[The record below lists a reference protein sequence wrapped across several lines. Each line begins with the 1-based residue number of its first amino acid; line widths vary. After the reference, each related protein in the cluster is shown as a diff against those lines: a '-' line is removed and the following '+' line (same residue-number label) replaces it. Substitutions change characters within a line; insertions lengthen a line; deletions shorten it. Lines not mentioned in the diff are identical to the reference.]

1 MLADDLRLEELVRFS
16 EGDLNFQG
24 RRLVLHAIHAFA
36 ELRKDFL
43 ERMGPT
49 PTRQILTRF
58 GYYWGKADAAAMDR
72 LFEWENLGEWIKA
85 GSRLHTLQGV
95 ARVVV
100 KSFELDQDSG
110 HFSMDTV
117 WHNSVEAEEHLIAVG
132 PSKVPVCWMLAGY
145 ASGYVSFCL
154 GKEVYFVEH
163 QCRAKGDRTCSAVG
177 RDRESWGQEV
187 ATDLPYF
194 RVDGVQGKIEKLTYS
209 LRQKTRQLAEQRRK
223 LDLLTPSAH
232 DFFIEVHS
240 ETFLRALELAT
251 RVAPYD
257 SSVLITGETG
267 VGKEVMARHIHSLS
281 NRSKEMFLAIN
292 CSALPEGLLES
303 ELFGHKE
310 GSFTGATH
318 GRTGLFEQAHG
329 GTVFL
334 DEIGDIS
341 PAMQMK
347 LLRVLQEREVTRIG
361 ENKPHKIDVRIISAT
376 NHDLPTA
383 LREGAFRE
391 DLYYRLGVVEIKI
404 PPLRERKEDILSL
417 ARHFV
422 RLFAKKLQ
430 LPNLQLDATCLDYL
444 QSYSWPGNVRELE
457 NVIERAAVLSTGKLI
472 LPEYLPEGLL
482 QASLHARGKNGAINR
497 TLAEVE
503 RDYIEAVLNATGGS
517 KTKTAQILGI
527 GQSTLWRKL
536 KS

>member
-36 ELRKDFL
+36 ELRKDLL
-43 ERMGPT
+43 EGMGPVS
-49 PTRQILTRF
+49 TRQILTRF
-58 GYYWGKADAAAMDR
+58 GYYWGKVDAAAMDR
-72 LFEWENLGEWIKA
+72 LFAWENLGEWIKA

-100 KSFELDQDSG
+100 KSFALDQDTGS
-110 HFSMDTV
+110 FAMEKL
-117 WHNSVEAEEHLIAVG
+117 WHNSVEAEEHLMAVG

-154 GKEVYFVEH
+154 GKEVFFVER
-163 QCRAKGDRTCSAVG
+163 QCVAKGDRICSAVG
-177 RDRESWGQEV
+177 KDRASWGPEI
-187 ATDLPYF
+187 AADLSYF
-194 RVDGVQGKIEKLTYS
+194 QIDGVQGKIERLAQS

-223 LDLLTPSAH
+223 LDLLTPNAH
-232 DFFIEVHS
+232 DLFIEVHS
-240 ETFLRALELAT
+240 ESFLRALELAT

-281 NRSKEMFLAIN
+281 SRSKGMFLAIN

-310 GSFTGATH
+310 GSFTGAVH
-318 GRTGLFEQAHG
+318 GRMGLFEQAHG
-329 GTVFL
+329 GTIFL

-347 LLRVLQEREVTRIG
+347 LLRVLQEREVTRVG
-361 ENKPHKIDVRIISAT
+361 ENSPRKIDVRIISAT
-376 NHDLPTA
+376 NHDIPGD
-383 LREGAFRE
+383 LRQGAFRE
-391 DLYYRLGVVEIKI
+391 DLYYRLGVVELKI

-422 RLFAKKLQ
+422 HLFAKKLK
-430 LPNLQLDATCLDYL
+430 LPNLQLDATCLDHL

-472 LPEYLPEGLL
+472 LPEHLPDNVLQVGLQTRR
-482 QASLHARGKNGAINR
+482 QAGAVNR
-497 TLAEVE
+497 NLAEVE
-503 RDYIEAVLNATGGS
+503 RDHIEAVLAATGGN
-517 KTKTAQILGI
+517 KTKASRILGI
-527 GQSTLWRKL
+527 SQSTLWRKL
-536 KS
+536 KG